1 MKNVPYLFSPQAYG
15 QRLGEEIRYGL
26 LKLWFSSPF
35 YRRWLN
41 AKAPF
46 QLNPAL
52 KEVWPGN
59 HSLGLSILHGES
71 PFAIP
76 GGDTFDWLRDLHA
89 LKSHG
94 AHVTAQTLIAEWVD
108 KNRNWQEES
117 WAPAAIGTRLANWV
131 NHSEFILTDAPDYF
145 IKGFLSFA
153 ARQAK
158 HLNKTFNFACDGAE
172 RISALTGLILWNI
185 AANVPEEIRLR
196 TLKALEKEI
205 MRQIYPDGCHVSR
218 SPEILLKVLRNFID
232 IRTALKIIGAE
243 VPLAL
248 ESAID
253 RMTPMI
259 RFFRHGDG
267 GLALFNDTTEADP
280 EFIDHILSHANAQGK
295 PLGAA
300 PHTGFQ
306 RLRAGRT
313 VILKDCGRPAFIDDK
328 HTHAGMLSFEMS
340 YGKERLIV
348 NCGAYRGPDLE
359 WRRVQK
365 ATAAHSTIAID
376 NRNSFALKMNGHIGR
391 RPKEVGSNREEEA
404 NNILVEAHHD
414 GYRSRYGIIHQR
426 RIYLAA
432 SGEDVRGEDTLIG
445 PGGRDFILRFH
456 LHPLVQCSIIQN
468 GEAALLKLHSGNGW
482 RLRVAGGLLCEEPS
496 IYFGNLGQPRRSL
509 QLVVQGLTKEGS
521 TVIKWGLS
529 HIGKY

>member
-1 MKNVPYLFSPQAYG
+1 MKSAATFSPQAYG
-15 QRLGEEIRYGL
+15 QRLGDELRYGL
-26 LKLWFSSPF
+26 LKLWYSSPF
-35 YRRWLN
+35 YKRWLR
-41 AKAPF
+41 AKPPVT
-46 QLNPAL
+46 LNPAL
-52 KEVWPGN
+52 REVWPGN
-59 HSLGLSILHGES
+59 HSLGLAILHGES
-71 PFAIP
+71 PFAAP
-76 GGDTFDWLRDLHA
+76 EGDRFDWLKDLHA

-94 AHVTAQTLIAEWVD
+94 AHVTAQNLIGEWVN
-108 KNRNWQEES
+108 KNRNWNEEV
-117 WAPAAIGTRLANWV
+117 WAPAMIGIRLANWV
-131 NHSEFILTDAPDYF
+131 NHSEFILTEAPDYF
-145 IKGFLSFA
+145 VRGFIGFA
-153 ARQAK
+153 AKQAK
-158 HLNKTFNFACDGAE
+158 HLAKTYGFACDGAE

-185 AANVPEEIRLR
+185 AAAVPEETSLK

-205 MRQIYPDGCHVSR
+205 TRQIYPDGCHVSR
-218 SPEILLKVLRNFID
+218 SPEILLQVLRNFID
-232 IRTALKIIGAE
+232 IRTALKTVGSE
-243 VPLAL
+243 VPLSL

-267 GLALFNDTTEADP
+267 GLALFNDATEADP
-280 EFIDHILSHANAQGK
+280 EFIDHILSQANAQGK

-313 VILKDCGRPAFIDDK
+313 VIVQDCGRPAFIDDT
-328 HTHAGMLSFEMS
+328 HAHAGMLSFEMS

-348 NCGAYRGPDLE
+348 NCGAYRGSDPE

-376 NRNSFALKMNGHIGR
+376 DHNSFVLKMSGHVGK

-404 NNILVEAHHD
+404 GNILVEAHHD

-432 SGEDVRGEDTLIG
+432 TGEDVRGEDTLIG
-445 PGGRDFILRFH
+445 PGGRDFTLRFH

-482 RLRVAGGLLCEEPS
+482 RLRVAGGFLNEETS
-496 IYFGNLGQPRRSL
+496 IYFGRLGQPRRTI
-509 QLVVQGLTKEGS
+509 QLAVQGITKDGS
-521 TVIKWGLS
+521 TVIKWGLN
-529 HIGKY
+529 HIGKH